1 MYICRKKMKGVSYLT
16 NENIVRVA
24 VQIDLN
30 KKQDLREDF
39 FDFIEV

>member
-1 MYICRKKMKGVSYLT
+1 MKGVSYLT